1 MAYKSIYDEAYL
13 KTLISQIQKLNKRKN
28 SRRHAEQRAAEV
40 PEFNFTQSQKA
51 AATILKSLKNK
62 KKGEKKEND

>member
-1 MAYKSIYDEAYL
+1 MAYKPVYDEAYL
-13 KTLISQIQKLNKRKN
+13 KTLISQIQKFNKRKIT
-28 SRRHAEQRAAEV
+28 RRQGENRASDI